1 MRTIMAEQI
10 DAEEFKRWETRFSA
24 PGYHFGTEPNAF
36 LKRQAHLL
44 RPGQT
49 ALAVADGQGRNG
61 VWLAEQGLD
70 VLSVDFSPTG
80 LAKAQ
85 ELAAARGVK
94 LRTECAD
101 MTQWSWRPETFDVI
115 VGILIQFAPP
125 EEQARMFAGMVRAL
139 KPGGLLLLEGYGR
152 KQIEYGTGGPR
163 DVNRLY
169 TRERLEAAF
178 KDLASLDIQEYDTE
192 MSEGTAHVGM
202 SALVD
207 LVGRK

>member
-1 MRTIMAEQI
+1 
-10 DAEEFKRWETRFSA
+10 
-24 PGYHFGTEPNAF
+24 
-36 LKRQAHLL
+36 
-44 RPGQT
+44 
-49 ALAVADGQGRNG
+49 
-61 VWLAEQGLD
+61 
-70 VLSVDFSPTG
+70 
-80 LAKAQ
+80 
-85 ELAAARGVK
+85 
-94 LRTECAD
+94 